1 MSHALR
7 NEAAS
12 MEVNFPDAA
21 RSAAHGSLLTR
32 KKTLSQCC
40 LLGQGLKN
48 RSCGATRLDVYYAHS
63 THTDIC

>member
-32 KKTLSQCC
+32 KKTRQLS
-40 LLGQGLKN
+40 LPGL
-48 RSCGATRLDVYYAHS
+48 SGFS
-63 THTDIC
+63 